1 MQSNPGIRSLS
12 VRDLTFIAMMTA
24 LIAVCAWITVPMI
37 VPFTMQT
44 FGVFMA
50 LLVLGGPKGMMAV
63 ALYILLGMA
72 GVPVFA
78 GFGAG
83 IGVLAGPT
91 GGYIVG
97 FLLTGILY
105 WVLSRALKNLKAKAA
120 VLSGGLCLCYLFGT
134 VWFSIVM
141 NGRGNPV
148 GFFQAIGLC
157 VLPYVLPDLLKLLL
171 ALQLSERLKKAG
183 VIGRL

>member
-1 MQSNPGIRSLS
+1 MKKL
-12 VRDLTFIAMMTA
+12 
-24 LIAVCAWITVPMI
+24 AVWI
-37 VPFTMQT
+37 
-44 FGVFMA
+44 
-50 LLVLGGPKGMMAV
+50 
-63 ALYILLGMA
+63 
-72 GVPVFA
+72 
-78 GFGAG
+78 
-83 IGVLAGPT
+83 
-91 GGYIVG
+91 
-97 FLLTGILY
+97 LLTGILY

-141 NGRGNPV
+141 NGRDNPV